1 MDPFQQA
8 LDRIRE
14 LGREGRADEALGL
27 CDKLIRHAP
36 DNPEVLFLAGALH
49 HSLGRPE
56 EAIGFWRKALA
67 IDPNHERA
75 SEWLAK
81 LEFDLTPAETEPRE
95 KLPDS
100 EKLFDEEDEEEEPLD
115 PRCLFQRAGA
125 FLIDSV
131 LLAAAGVY
139 VAMYLHPAAAFFL
152 AWLYF
157 AGFEASGAGATPGK
171 RLMGIAVVYEDG
183 GGLSPVGGAARFLGK
198 VVSTL
203 FFLLGHLLA
212 LFTRKRQTFHDRLA
226 GTLVVRR
233 GAEHPL
239 QAALVTLGG
248 ASAIWLGISLGLVEA
263 PKPAVRV
270 GQAKPGAEVVTPPMR
285 VGATVQAGLFQM
297 RDEGSAYVFTMPL
310 PGADVSSI
318 NSQWTNGQV
327 MVSGRIIGATQ
338 DFHYAVPMS
347 ASADPEG
354 VQHSYLDGVLTVT
367 VPKSF

>member
-14 LGREGRADEALGL
+14 LGRAGRADEALGL
-27 CDKLIRHAP
+27 CDKVIRHAP
-36 DNPEVLFLAGALH
+36 DNPEALFLAGALH
-49 HSLGRPE
+49 HSLGRSD
-56 EAIGFWRKALA
+56 EAIRFWRKVVE

-75 SEWLAK
+75 AEWLAK
-81 LEFDLTPAETEPRE
+81 VEFDLTPAETEPRE
-95 KLPDS
+95 RLPAS
-100 EKLFDEEDEEEEPLD
+100 EELFDEEDQEEEVLD
-115 PRCLFQRAGA
+115 PHCLLERAGA
-125 FLIDSV
+125 FLIDMI
-131 LLAAAGVY
+131 LLAAVGVY
-139 VAMYLHPAAAFFL
+139 VAMYLHPAAVFFL

-157 AGFEASGAGATPGK
+157 AGFEASAAEATPGK

-183 GGLSPVGGAARFLGK
+183 GRLSPVGGAARFLGK

-212 LFTRKRQTFHDRLA
+212 LFTRKRQTFHDRLV

-248 ASAIWLGISLGLVEA
+248 VSAIWLGTSLGLVKA
-263 PKPAVRV
+263 PKPAVTV
-270 GQAKPGAEVVTPPMR
+270 GAIEPGAEVVTPPKQI
-285 VGATVQAGLFQM
+285 GGTVQAGPFQM

-310 PGADVSSI
+310 PGAEVSSI
-318 NSQWTNGQV
+318 NSQWVNGQV

-338 DFHYAVPMS
+338 DFHYSVPMS
-347 ASADPEG
+347 GSADPEG
-354 VQHSYLDGVLTVT
+354 VQHSYLNEILTVT